1 MWAAVHRRCGCVE
14 RPGIGS
20 EYSTEVGRKSG
31 KREGEMCVGEGLEKW
46 PRIVM
51 RYRVELT
58 R

>member
-1 MWAAVHRRCGCVE
+1 MCRRL
-14 RPGIGS
+14 GIGS
-20 EYSTEVGRKSG
+20 ECSTEVGQKSE
-31 KREGEMCVGEGLEKW
+31 KLKSEMCGGEGLEKW